1 MLNKTLAG
9 RAAIIC
15 SIAFLTLGLFALPG
29 YAQKSFPSRPI
40 TIISPYGAGGANDT
54 LGRMF
59 GVLMEKDLGQPV
71 NVVNRVGGSG
81 AVGHTAGATAAPDG
95 YTITNI
101 TGEITMLHWLGMAK
115 VTYKDVRG
123 LVLYCFIPGA
133 VNVRADAP
141 WNTLKDIQ
149 DYIKANPGKL
159 KASGTSKG
167 GTWDLCRAG
176 WLKNA
181 GIPIDALPWV
191 PSNGAAPALQELAA
205 GGVQVV
211 TCSLAEARAMIEAK
225 KVKSLAVMDDKRA
238 EIFPDVPT
246 LKELSVN
253 WTSGA
258 WLGLAVPKATPDDIV
273 SILEKSVERAMTSQ
287 EFKDFMKKNGF
298 QTWFKPSREFDRYM
312 AEDDE
317 IKGRILKE
325 VGIVK

>member
-1 MLNKTLAG
+1 MEKKSLFRVMGSTPLM
-9 RAAIIC
+9 I
-15 SIAFLTLGLFALPG
+15 FLIVGLFASTSS
-29 YAQKSFPSRPI
+29 AQKKFPTRPI

-54 LGRMF
+54 LGRIF

-71 NVVNRVGGSG
+71 TVVNRVGGSG

-101 TGEITMLHWLGMAK
+101 TGELTMLHWLGMAQ
-115 VTYKDVRG
+115 VTYKNYRG

-141 WNTLKDIQ
+141 WNTLKELQ
-149 DYIKANPGKL
+149 EYIKANPGKL

-191 PSNGAAPALQELAA
+191 PSNGAAPALQELVAA
-205 GGVQVV
+205 GVGVV
-211 TCSLAEARAMIEAK
+211 TCSLPEAQSLIEAK

-246 LKELSVN
+246 LKELGIN

-258 WLGLAVPKATPDDIV
+258 WLGFAVPKDTPNDVV
-273 SILEKSVERAMTSQ
+273 SILEKSIEKAMASP
-287 EFKDFMKKNGF
+287 ELKNFLKTKGF
-298 QTWFKPSREFDRYM
+298 GLWYKPSAEFDRYM

-317 IKGRILKE
+317 IKGKIMKE